1 MIETARQ
8 EIRWGMIGCGDVAE
22 IKSGPGFQQAQGSRL
37 VAVMRRSADRARDY
51 ASRHGVPRWYDD
63 ATSLIQDP
71 EVDAIYIATPPGS
84 HRDYALEV
92 CAAGKPAYVE
102 KPMARNATECREMV
116 DAFRARQIPL
126 FVAYYRRALP
136 RFLKVQELI
145 AEGRLGTLTQ
155 ASYRYD
161 RPEWPDL
168 NRQQLP
174 WRLNAVES
182 GGGLFFDV
190 GSHALDILD
199 FLLGSLHEVQGTA
212 TNLGGAYEVED
223 NVTMVFRT
231 QSGIPGA
238 ATWNFSS
245 YCNRDHLEL
254 TGTAGQLSLAVFG
267 NSPVRLETDKRVE
280 EFDLPAPAH
289 IQQPMIQ
296 SVVDALLGRGECSS
310 TGESAARTAAVM
322 DRAVA
327 GYYGNRGGRFWN
339 APHDWPGRTH
349 TTPQDA

>member
-1 MIETARQ
+1 MTETASQ

-22 IKSGPGFQQAQGSRL
+22 VKSGPGFQKANGSRL
-37 VAVMRRSADRARDY
+37 VAVMRRSGYRARDY
-51 ASRHGVPRWYDD
+51 ASRHGVPRWYDN
-63 ATSLIQDP
+63 ATSLIHDP
-71 EVDAIYIATPPGS
+71 EVDAVYIATPPGS
-84 HRDYALEV
+84 HRDYALDV

-116 DAFRARQIPL
+116 DAFKARNIPL

-136 RFLKVQELI
+136 RFLKVQELV
-145 AEGRLGTLTQ
+145 ADGRLGTLTQ
-155 ASYRYD
+155 VSYRYD

-174 WRLNAVES
+174 WRLQAVES

-190 GSHALDILD
+190 GSHVLDILD
-199 FLLGSLHEVQGTA
+199 FVLGPLGEVEGTA
-212 TNLGGAYEVED
+212 ANRGGAYEVED
-223 NVTMVFRT
+223 SVAMSFRT
-231 QSGIPGA
+231 RSGIPGA

-245 YCNRDHLEL
+245 CCSRDCLEL

-267 NSPVRLETDKRVE
+267 NSPVRLERDGRIE
-280 EFDLPAPAH
+280 EIDLPSPEH

-296 SVVDALLGRGECSS
+296 SIVNTLLGRGECCS

-322 DRAVA
+322 DRAV
-327 GYYGNRGGRFWN
+327 GRYYGSRADQFWTD
-339 APHDWPGRTH
+339 PQCWPGRTGP
-349 TTPQDA
+349 TRQDV